1 MGTKSGLADRGLPKG
16 LSSPLSKPKRPSGW
30 ARVGVRSVGVCSPM
44 NREFMLFAFC
54 RGVEV
59 LLESY
64 WGSCLYFGVLTGFLL
79 GEPYRSELTLLAF
92 VSVTEEG
99 DAPYSSALKLGS
111 AGIAMGEQSY
121 SFISCVIGL

>member
-1 MGTKSGLADRGLPKG
+1 
-16 LSSPLSKPKRPSGW
+16 
-30 ARVGVRSVGVCSPM
+30 
-44 NREFMLFAFC
+44 MLFAFC

-64 WGSCLYFGVLTGFLL
+64 WGSCLCLGVLVGFLL
-79 GEPYRSELTLLAF
+79 GEPYSRELTLLAL
-92 VSVTEEG
+92 VSVTEDG

-111 AGIAMGEQSY
+111 LGIAMGEQSY